1 MPLVAV
7 ELGCG
12 SMLAE
17 ALEDMLAVAES
28 VGEVSVI
35 DGADEAERNPQ
46 APSETSIP
54 DTATAIATEAIRV
67 RVFRRCNLTVAGYA
81 TSGSVPTCCSRR
93 YITSVS
99 Q

>member
-35 DGADEAERNPQ
+35 DGADEAE
-46 APSETSIP
+46 
-54 DTATAIATEAIRV
+54 
-67 RVFRRCNLTVAGYA
+67 
-81 TSGSVPTCCSRR
+81 
-93 YITSVS
+93 
-99 Q
+99 